1 MNLSVENEGEQEDA
15 SSALYLNFSFFK
27 IDQKWRWLN
36 DIGKE
41 EASKGVFNVIRGS
54 KYKNES

>member
-1 MNLSVENEGEQEDA
+1 MNLSVESEDERSP

-41 EASKGVFNVIRGS
+41 ESSKGVFDINRS
-54 KYKNES
+54 SEYENES

>member
-1 MNLSVENEGEQEDA
+1 MMNLSVESEDERSP
-15 SSALYLNFSFFK
+15 SSTLYLNFSFFK

-41 EASKGVFNVIRGS
+41 EDGKRSFRH
-54 KYKNES
+54 